1 MISKTNCSLGLNADE
16 KKELQ
21 QKYKSTK
28 IFISFYH
35 LNMIVLKQIL
45 DAGLIFEKLKKV
57 CKPNTSPLY
66 ELFHCWLLRLRIDC
80 SVSTAWASRPKFLT
94 SSLPVP

>member
-35 LNMIVLKQIL
+35 LNMFVLKQIL
-45 DAGLIFEKLKKV
+45 DAGLV
-57 CKPNTSPLY
+57 
-66 ELFHCWLLRLRIDC
+66 
-80 SVSTAWASRPKFLT
+80 
-94 SSLPVP
+94 

>member
-28 IFISFYH
+28 IFYIILSFKY
-35 LNMIVLKQIL
+35 
-45 DAGLIFEKLKKV
+45 V
-57 CKPNTSPLY
+57 CVKANIR
-66 ELFHCWLLRLRIDC
+66 CWFDI
-80 SVSTAWASRPKFLT
+80 
-94 SSLPVP
+94 